1 MTEDVHPLEKLDKED
16 EVVDAVYLEE
26 LGSWVFSQWFRTQ
39 ESDENGSDVLSAM
52 DFSADGTYLATGDVG
67 GRVVVLKG
75 SDTPTGFEYQFHCE
89 FNSHE
94 PEFDY
99 VRSQPINERINRVQF
114 LPSTN
119 DSQFLLATNDRE
131 IKLWK
136 LYENGVE
143 DINGWNLGKAPR
155 PFRDMNPDTEEGEM
169 HTELGELKLPTIEM
183 QADDEPPYIDARLRH
198 TFSRRVHEYSIHS
211 VSLLND
217 GETFLSADNLR
228 INQWNLNVQDASF
241 NLVDLRPV
249 DIKELNEW
257 INATDAHPE
266 HSNLFIYGTNKAHV
280 KLCDTREKAHCEQ
293 VRSSL
298 GLTSTGGQETASL
311 QEVYVMLNGTDWFAI
326 GCARVWR

>member
-1 MTEDVHPLEKLDKED
+1 MVRKGRAPPPLERFGRMGENLNPLEKLDKED
-16 EVVDAVYLEE
+16 REEDEAVDAVYLEE

-52 DFSADGTYLATGDVG
+52 DFSADGSFLATGDVG

-75 SDTPTGFEYQFHCE
+75 AETDSGFEYQFHCE

-114 LPSTN
+114 LPSAN

-143 DINGWNLGKAPR
+143 DVNGWNLGKAPR
-155 PFRDMNPDTEEGEM
+155 PFRDMNPEVVADEVKAQVQ
-169 HTELGELKLPTIEM
+169 ELRLPTIEM
-183 QADDEPPYIDARLRH
+183 QADDEPPYVDARLRH

-241 NLVDLRPV
+241 NIVDLRPA
-249 DIKELNEW
+249 DIKQLNEW

-266 HSNLFIYGTNKAHV
+266 HSNLFIYGTNRAHV
-280 KLCDTREKAHCEQ
+280 KMCDTREKAHCEQ
-293 VRSSL
+293 VRVPHQSI
-298 GLTSTGGQETASL
+298 
-311 QEVYVMLNGTDWFAI
+311 EVFV
-326 GCARVWR
+326 